1 MRSSFVLERPIDVNR
16 ASKIADR
23 RREISAHWTPVERG
37 RRLLLAAARQAD
49 LCARL
54 GLGLLTSDASSSHP
68 GHAPHRRLHKAGSR

>member
-1 MRSSFVLERPIDVNR
+1 MISSSVLERPTTVDPRNE
-16 ASKIADR
+16 IADR

-54 GLGLLTSDASSSHP
+54 GFGRLTKDASSSHP
-68 GHAPHRRLHKAGSR
+68 GHAPHRRLQKSGSR